1 MLISILK
8 WVAGVWLII
17 SLIVASIGLLSKP
30 QKSDIAVVFGNE
42 VYADG
47 SPSNRLSARLDRA
60 CQCYESRTCRQIFVS
75 GGVDKHGTNEALAM
89 ENYLVRRG
97 IPKERIVMD
106 NMGVDTWDTARNA
119 SAYMKTHHLK
129 SALVVTQYFHVPRAV
144 VTLKRFG
151 ISHVAGSYPRF
162 FEIRDIYSAIRET
175 PAIIWYCIRE
185 DFKASGSFHRHL

>member
-60 CQCYESRTCRQIFVS
+60 RQCYENGTCRQIFVS
-75 GGVDKHGTNEALAM
+75 GGVDKHGTDEALAM

-97 IPKERIVMD
+97 IPKEQIVMD
-106 NMGVDTWDTARNA
+106 NMGLDTWDTARNA
-119 SAYMKTHHLK
+119 SAYMKTRHLE

-144 VTLKRFG
+144 IALKRFG
-151 ISHVAGSYPRF
+151 IKYVSGSYPRF
-162 FEIRDIYSAIRET
+162 FEVRDIYSAIREA
-175 PAIIWYCIRE
+175 PAIIWYGVRT
-185 DFKASGSFHRHL
+185 DF